1 MNYGKVYK
9 MDKKLLRKKHIELM
23 KSFMLNKQEKQRAD
37 QFLANQF
44 FNTDEYRTAS
54 RIGIVLSMPHEVNTY
69 TLIQQ
74 MLDDGKQVFVPETNY
89 QLREMS
95 FKHIDDLKHIGK
107 DAKGMNHVNTKTE
120 ISNELDLLVV
130 PGVAFNDS
138 GYRIG
143 YGGGYFDK
151 FISTYNQPTIS
162 LIYDFQLS
170 DFKVETHDQPVEK
183 LIIATTR

>member
-1 MNYGKVYK
+1 
-9 MDKKLLRKKHIELM
+9 
-23 KSFMLNKQEKQRAD
+23 
-37 QFLANQF
+37 
-44 FNTDEYRTAS
+44 
-54 RIGIVLSMPHEVNTY
+54 
-69 TLIQQ
+69 
-74 MLDDGKQVFVPETNY
+74 
-89 QLREMS
+89 
-95 FKHIDDLKHIGK
+95 
-107 DAKGMNHVNTKTE
+107 MNHVNTKTE

-151 FISTYNQPTIS
+151 FISTYNQPTMS